1 MRTGTEPIVV
11 GTNFERKVSQML
23 EKMPGAI
30 KINVLYKTNLL
41 RADTENISVHL
52 MNKLL
57 QTLFAVPVSVYLIFA
72 IKLRKLD
79 IGYPNSVVNA
89 GKHPTKW
96 RRATELY
103 LFSHSTHKTTE
114 SKV

>member
-30 KINVLYKTNLL
+30 KINVLYKINLL

-57 QTLFAVPVSVYLIFA
+57 QTLFAVPLHR
-72 IKLRKLD
+72 LLD
-79 IGYPNSVVNA
+79 FCN
-89 GKHPTKW
+89 K
-96 RRATELY
+96 TE
-103 LFSHSTHKTTE
+103 KT
-114 SKV
+114 